1 MPQAPALE
9 MGAAKVTMPE
19 EEQESSLKETL
30 GRILR
35 VFVMRRWWI
44 VIPAC
49 VIPVATVAV
58 VSRIPNRYTSNAT
71 LVVVQ
76 QQVPQRYVVPN
87 DTTEMA
93 AALQAMQQEVL
104 SRPQL
109 ERIIHNFNLY
119 PRESKRLAPEQ
130 VMVLMLRDIS
140 IDAIVSGTPQKDLNA
155 FSISFTTENPLV
167 AQQVTSTLTSLF
179 IQENLKT
186 REEQAA
192 NTTGFLHQRMEDAK
206 KKLEVQEQRLRE
218 FKMQYLG
225 ELPEQ
230 QQGNLGVLSSLQ
242 AQLQSTAAG
251 MSRAQEQRVYLESLL
266 SGYQAMAAQN
276 VPLPTGLSSNT
287 VSRSVSPIDTAQS
300 DLDRLQTQKA
310 ALLVRFT
317 PQHPDVLK
325 IDRDIAVA
333 ESTLERLKSTN
344 SGTEKT
350 EKSSVPSGQPQVTHT
365 AGRPV
370 DNPALAQVRSQLEA
384 NRVEIENLQKDEK
397 QIKASLA
404 QYQNRLNL
412 TPVREQQL
420 TSLLR
425 DYDLVKQDYS
435 DLVNKEMQSQLATSL
450 EKNQGGRQ
458 FRLVDPPSLPVVPTS
473 PQRLKLNLGGLAG
486 GVAFGLVLALLIEL
500 KDRSFHTEKELTA
513 EFAPPIVVSVPLL
526 LTATEE
532 RRRSWNNTLQWM
544 GGSVLMLIVSAV
556 EFYAYRHR

>member
-1 MPQAPALE
+1 
-9 MGAAKVTMPE
+9 MPE
-19 EEQESSLKETL
+19 EEQESNLNETL
-30 GRILR
+30 ERVLRILVR
-35 VFVMRRWWI
+35 RRWWI
-44 VIPAC
+44 VFPAC
-49 VIPVATVAV
+49 LVPIATVAV
-58 VSRIPNRYTSNAT
+58 LSKIPNRYTSNAT

-87 DTTEMA
+87 DTADMTV
-93 AALQAMQQEVL
+93 ALQAMQQEVL

-109 ERIIHNFNLY
+109 ERIIREFGLY
-119 PRESKRLAPEQ
+119 RKESKHLAPEQ
-130 VMVLMLRDIS
+130 VMALMLRDIG
-140 IDAIVSGTPQKDLNA
+140 IEPITEGAPQKDLNA

-206 KKLEVQEQRLRE
+206 KKLEVQEQRLRD

-242 AQLQSTAAG
+242 AQLQGTAAS

-266 SGYQAMAAQN
+266 SGYQAMASQN
-276 VPLPTGLSSNT
+276 VPLPSGLSANS
-287 VSRSVSPIDTAQS
+287 VSRSASPVEVAQN
-300 DLDRLQTQKA
+300 DLDRLRAEKS

-317 PQHPDVLK
+317 AQHPDVLK
-325 IDRDIAVA
+325 INRDIAAA
-333 ESTLERLKSTN
+333 ESTLEHLKSIN
-344 SGTEKT
+344 PGAEKT
-350 EKSSVPSGQPQVTHT
+350 KKSATPSGEPQVTDL
-365 AGRPV
+365 ARRAA

-384 NRVEIENLQKDEK
+384 NRVEIENLKKDEK

-404 QYQNRLNL
+404 QYQDRLNL

-420 TSLLR
+420 TGLLR

-435 DLVNKEMQSQLATSL
+435 DLVNKELQSQLATSL
-450 EKNQGGRQ
+450 EKSQGGRQ

-473 PQRLKLNLGGLAG
+473 PKRLKINMGGLGG
-486 GVAFGLVLALLIEL
+486 GVALGLMLAILVEIR
-500 KDRSFHTEKELTA
+500 DRSLHSEEDLGA

-526 LTATEE
+526 LTAAEE
-532 RRRSWNNTLQWM
+532 RRRSWSNTVQWM
-544 GGSVLMLIVSAV
+544 AGTALILIVSAV
-556 EFYAYRHR
+556 EFYAYRQR

>member
-1 MPQAPALE
+1 M
-9 MGAAKVTMPE
+9 
-19 EEQESSLKETL
+19 
-30 GRILR
+30 R
-35 VFVMRRWWI
+35 RRWWI

-49 VIPVATVAV
+49 VVPVATVAV
-58 VSRIPNRYTSNAT
+58 VSKIPNRYTSNAT

-109 ERIIHNFNLY
+109 ERIIHDFGLY
-119 PRESKRLAPEQ
+119 PKESKRLAPEQ
-130 VMVLMLRDIS
+130 VMALMLRDIS
-140 IDAIVSGTPQKDLNA
+140 IDAIASSTPQKDLNA

-266 SGYQAMAAQN
+266 SGYQAMASQN
-276 VPLPTGLSSNT
+276 VPLPSGLSPNS
-287 VSRSVSPIDTAQS
+287 VSRSVSPIEAAQS
-300 DLDRLQTQKA
+300 DLDRLHAEKA
-310 ALLVRFT
+310 ALLIRFT

-325 IDRDIAVA
+325 INRDIAAA
-333 ESTLERLKSTN
+333 EVTLEHLKSAN
-344 SGTEKT
+344 SGTDKT
-350 EKSSVPSGQPQVTHT
+350 EKSALPSGQPQVAHT
-365 AGRPV
+365 AGRAL

-397 QIKASLA
+397 QIKTSLA

-425 DYDLVKQDYS
+425 DYDLVKKDYE
-435 DLVNKEMQSQLATSL
+435 DLVNKELQSQLATSL

-473 PQRLKLNLGGLAG
+473 PKRLKINLGGLAG
-486 GVAFGLVLALLIEL
+486 GVALGLVLALLIEL
-500 KDRSFHTEKELTA
+500 KDRSFHTEKELSA

-526 LTATEE
+526 LTPSEE
-532 RRRSWNNTLQWM
+532 RRRSWSNTLQWM
-544 GGSVLMLIVSAV
+544 AGSGLLLIVSVV
-556 EFYAYRHR
+556 EVFAYRQR